1 MLVIKASCLLFT
13 DDWEEEEESHE
24 DDFRATRTS
33 YNALMSLAA
42 GKAGLLIFLR
52 FILGSSFLG
61 VVACGFYYFYFCSI
75 NFAYSLRSRR
85 FLAFL
90 VSLIGDAF
98 SLSESDFRD
107 EQISGGVTTISG
119 GLTLF
124 FLSILALFD

>member
-1 MLVIKASCLLFT
+1 VSFA
-13 DDWEEEEESHE
+13 
-24 DDFRATRTS
+24 AT
-33 YNALMSLAA
+33 
-42 GKAGLLIFLR
+42 GLLTFLC

-61 VVACGFYYFYFCSI
+61 VEACGFYYFYFCSI

-98 SLSESDFRD
+98 SSLEDESSD
-107 EQISGGVTTISG
+107 EQISGGVTIISG

-124 FLSILALFD
+124 FLSILALLD